1 VAEIIYLPL
10 ETALNPQNYRP
21 RTLQYRGQ
29 TIRPPALPYLHHDI
43 WGLTAMI
50 LYGLA
55 ERYRHHM
62 TQR

>member
-1 VAEIIYLPL
+1 
-10 ETALNPQNYRP
+10 
-21 RTLQYRGQ
+21 
-29 TIRPPALPYLHHDI
+29 IRPPALPYLHHDI